1 MGEVD
6 PKRLE
11 EFRQLSQKDQA
22 GCLNNISDRYIRELV
37 IKELFGEE
45 GLPGGRTPGGL
56 LVTTAVEHA
65 INAFSESPL
74 GNRKE

>member
-11 EFRQLSQKDQA
+11 EFMQLSQKDQA
-22 GCLNNISDRYIRELV
+22 GCLNNIADRHVRELV
-37 IKELFGEE
+37 IKELFGAE
-45 GLPGGRTPGGL
+45 GWAGGRTPGGL
-56 LVTTAVEHA
+56 LVTTAVERA

-74 GNRKE
+74 GN

>member
-11 EFRQLSQKDQA
+11 EFMQLSQKDQA
-22 GCLNNISDRYIRELV
+22 GCLNNIADRHVRELV
-37 IKELFGEE
+37 IKELFGAE
-45 GLPGGRTPGGL
+45 GWSGGRTPGGL
-56 LVTTAVEHA
+56 LITTAVEHA

>member
-11 EFRQLSQKDQA
+11 EFMQLSQKDQA
-22 GCLNNISDRYIRELV
+22 GCLNNISDRHVRGLV
-37 IKELFGEE
+37 IKTVFGEQ
-45 GLPGGRTPGGL
+45 GWPGGMTPGGL
-56 LVTTAVEHA
+56 LITSAVERA
-65 INAFSESPL
+65 IKTFAVSPL